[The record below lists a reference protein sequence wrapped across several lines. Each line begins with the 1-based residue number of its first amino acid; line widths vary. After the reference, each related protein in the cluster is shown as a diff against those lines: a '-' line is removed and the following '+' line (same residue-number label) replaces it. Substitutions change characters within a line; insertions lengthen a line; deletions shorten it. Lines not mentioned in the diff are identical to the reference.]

1 MKMIYGNSGTYL
13 GQFLRFLSFVP
24 SLSFT
29 CQRPRKNQG
38 RTKEKPKN
46 KKCFLLRLQFLL
58 SLLYCTQQHRPM
70 SERRA
75 RERPKN
81 TSTSKVHFLNIAILK
96 RLTHFLT
103 QLTPFLKQLS
113 SCISFAFLRTLSMPL
128 CLLAAGAPITLTCGV
143 MVC

>member
-1 MKMIYGNSGTYL
+1 MKKCL
-13 GQFLRFLSFVP
+13 GWHFECCARRVPTLRESAAH
-24 SLSFT
+24 
-29 CQRPRKNQG
+29 RIKK
-38 RTKEKPKN
+38 RTSKY

-103 QLTPFLKQLS
+103 QVTPFLKQLS